1 LGKRVKKI
9 KVKKGSKEW
18 FRWKRAQVGEMPPA
32 DPKAVLAGDMWAHL
46 DFGDPNDRYQ
56 KFLSVGRPRF
66 SRLLDSTM
74 LYDKVFIPTQ
84 DFMSATVLVGVL
96 GDRAVLDMLEA
107 GDVKFIRLRGA
118 LAYIGNGGGIA
129 AFEIHK
135 QKGIPHATF
144 ADDEEALDWALGGLE
159 QKPDPLVHRLIL
171 RNTQIVNMDQIADL
185 IKGETYQ
192 DILKS
197 QHLRDAFAIRNTHL
211 DRLVGIGPDQVRIAE
226 SLDPAVFG
234 DEIDTVLRISRAN
247 LELHLA
253 MRSGCLDSTTGTPMG
268 HLLKGKRERINPEQA
283 PFENYATLKE
293 LAGIPDLSAYVLD
306 ASVDLRHYR
315 VADLLRA
322 KHTRDGDE
330 FRTWFHAN
338 CRTEGAEV
346 ARRYIDL
353 LQQTQFTN
361 TLPGK
366 TVRFLATTAA
376 GFLDPIAGIVVGAV
390 DSLFGDFL
398 RRSSPKFF
406 IEDLR
411 QIR

>member
-1 LGKRVKKI
+1 VKKI
-9 KVKKGSKEW
+9 KLKKGSKEW
-18 FRWKRAQVGEMPPA
+18 FRWMRAETGEIPPA
-32 DPKAVLAGDMWAHL
+32 DPKSVLAGDMWAHL
-46 DFGDPNDRYQ
+46 DFGDPNVRYQ
-56 KFLSVGRPRF
+56 KFLSAGRPRF
-66 SRLLDSTM
+66 SRLLDSIM
-74 LYDKVFIPTQ
+74 LYDKVCIPTQ
-84 DFMSATVLVGVL
+84 DFMSATVLIGVL
-96 GDRAVLDMLEA
+96 GDKAVLDMLEA
-107 GDVKFIRLRGA
+107 GDIKFIRLRGA
-118 LAYIGNGGGIA
+118 LAYIGNGGGLT
-129 AFEIHK
+129 AFEIHE
-135 QKGIPHATF
+135 QKGVAHATF
-144 ADDEEALDWALGGLE
+144 ADDEEALDWALSGLA
-159 QKPDPLVHRLIL
+159 QKPDPLVHQLVL
-171 RNTQIVNMDQIADL
+171 RNTQMVKMDSIAEL

-197 QHLRDAFAIRNTHL
+197 QHLKDAFAVRNTHL

-268 HLLKGKRERINPEQA
+268 HLLKGKRERINSEQA

-306 ASVDLRHYR
+306 APGHIRHYR
-315 VADLLRA
+315 VADLLRP
-322 KHTRDGDE
+322 KHTRDGDA
-330 FRTWFHAN
+330 FRAWFHEN
-338 CRTEGAEV
+338 CRNQGAEV

-353 LQQTQFTN
+353 LQQTQFVN

-366 TVRFLATTAA
+366 TVRFLATTGA
-376 GFLDPIAGIVVGAV
+376 GFLDPMAGIVAGAV

-398 RRSSPKFF
+398 RKSSPKFF
-406 IEDLR
+406 IEDLC